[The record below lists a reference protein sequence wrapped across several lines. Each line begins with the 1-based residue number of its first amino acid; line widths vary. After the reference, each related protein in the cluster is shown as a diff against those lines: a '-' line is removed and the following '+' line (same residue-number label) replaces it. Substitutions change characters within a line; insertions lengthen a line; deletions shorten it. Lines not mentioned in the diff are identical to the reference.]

1 MMLNQRAGN
10 GQCDYAPTD
19 RLGIKGLTEPL
30 VVGEGP
36 HGDGQLPNGSEIDGL
51 LVGSLDEG
59 VHPPVGAFG
68 QQVHKGLQEAHSQ
81 VLQVLWGLHLPWRLE
96 QDVPLWAHGHQG
108 RVSATSHHL
117 YFVPAETW
125 GCVVPPLTSN
135 RSGHHLPLPRKK
147 TPPTPLDHQCK
158 GLLTRKYSLRSY
170 FESPGLG
177 WVGQEQESP
186 ICHLLSP
193 TNLKKPPCSYRVC
206 RMWSHA
212 DLGSNSVPSTN

>member
-1 MMLNQRAGN
+1 MDSRFTKGCRKRTPRSCRSS
-10 GQCDYAPTD
+10 GGFTS
-19 RLGIKGLTEPL
+19 LG
-30 VVGEGP
+30 
-36 HGDGQLPNGSEIDGL
+36 
-51 LVGSLDEG
+51 
-59 VHPPVGAFG
+59 
-68 QQVHKGLQEAHSQ
+68 
-81 VLQVLWGLHLPWRLE
+81 VLKKMYLCGHT
-96 QDVPLWAHGHQG
+96 GHQG

-147 TPPTPLDHQCK
+147 TPPTPLDHQCQ

-170 FESPGLG
+170 FESPGLC

-212 DLGSNSVPSTN
+212 DLGSDSAPSTN